1 MVACWRYSP
10 DDISIMGLHCRQT
23 HYKPAIRG
31 NTGDS
36 ATHSASTPWHET
48 KPCGFCIAAIF
59 AGDHHE
65 TYWNESQSLWVCC
78 CDNDRSKLQSR
89 NSKVGRKGRL
99 CSDMEGYVGQM
110 RIPAADGQR
119 RFPGFPC
126 RCRRYIYPALTRSLT
141 GGKHLGSARQEVAPT
156 AGLLTRDCRTD
167 SGSIGGGRY
176 ALYRANGG
184 SVLY

>member
-1 MVACWRYSP
+1 
-10 DDISIMGLHCRQT
+10 MGQ
-23 HYKPAIRG
+23 IG
-31 NTGDS
+31 
-36 ATHSASTPWHET
+36 
-48 KPCGFCIAAIF
+48 
-59 AGDHHE
+59 
-65 TYWNESQSLWVCC
+65 
-78 CDNDRSKLQSR
+78 
-89 NSKVGRKGRL
+89 
-99 CSDMEGYVGQM
+99 
-110 RIPAADGQR
+110 IPAADGQR

-126 RCRRYIYPALTRSLT
+126 RCRGYIYPALTRSLT